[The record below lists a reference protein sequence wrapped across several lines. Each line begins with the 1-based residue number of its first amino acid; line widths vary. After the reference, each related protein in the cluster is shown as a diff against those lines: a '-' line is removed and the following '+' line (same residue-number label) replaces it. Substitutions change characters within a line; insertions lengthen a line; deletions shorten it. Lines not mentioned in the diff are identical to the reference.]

1 SHASSSASFIST
13 SRDSD
18 DDKTCSDSA
27 ITRASTQPPIVTD
40 PRIRPASPTHIF
52 APSRFGPVPRVATS
66 VAIATRFSA
75 RAIFSMS
82 SKSSSMSQ
90 HQVWLEH
97 AQAGKIV
104 RGCEHVDVRQ
114 RCLHATRRR
123 LIFGTTEQRIEP
135 DQTSGA
141 ILQLRKCVREL
152 FGFAC
157 VPSVA
162 ENYDYG
168 SFVDAAQPLL
178 IERRQTRTDSCAA
191 GPSAHVGRQAIE
203 GAFVSFVFQVAC
215 YSRERSGEDERFHF
229 RETVLQSVD
238 ELQQQA
244 AVAVHRSG
252 NITDDDEL
260 GSFWTSLFVTQ
271 LNQFAA

>member
-18 DDKTCSDSA
+18 DDKTRSDSA

-40 PRIRPASPTHIF
+40 PRMRPASPTHIF

-82 SKSSSMSQ
+82 SKSSSISQ
-90 HQVWLEH
+90 HQMRLER

-104 RGCEHVDVRQ
+104 RGSEHVDVRQ
-114 RCLHATRRR
+114 RRAHATRRR
-123 LIFGTTEQRIEP
+123 LIPRTTEQRVQP
-135 DQTSGA
+135 DQSAGA
-141 ILQLRKCVREL
+141 VFQLRKRLRQL

-157 VPSVA
+157 VPAVTQD
-162 ENYDYG
+162 YDYS

-178 IERRQTRTDSCAA
+178 IEGCQTRADSRAA
-191 GPSAHVGRQAIE
+191 GPPADVG
-203 GAFVSFVFQVAC
+203 
-215 YSRERSGEDERFHF
+215 
-229 RETVLQSVD
+229 
-238 ELQQQA
+238 
-244 AVAVHRSG
+244 
-252 NITDDDEL
+252 
-260 GSFWTSLFVTQ
+260 
-271 LNQFAA
+271 